1 MNEKRGKEIKQ
12 EKIRAWHRKRA
23 NGGLKRWRGGEKGG
37 GEERER
43 ESESERELPPATGAH
58 VVLSRLSGL
67 RSSVVDPASKALHAL
82 NSKRQKQ

>member
-1 MNEKRGKEIKQ
+1 MAQKESEWRLKKMARGRE
-12 EKIRAWHRKRA
+12 
-23 NGGLKRWRGGEKGG
+23 GGG
-37 GEERER
+37 GERKGGKRER
-43 ESESERELPPATGAH
+43 EGERELPPATGAH